1 LYYLKVNSHF
11 DAAHFLR
18 NYQGKCANI
27 HGHTWQV
34 QIMVKGVSL
43 NNQGILID
51 FGILKTLLNETI
63 AKFDHQLINDLPEF
77 SVSKLNPTA
86 ENIAGFVFENL
97 VGKLPQNIQLDC
109 VEVWE
114 SPKSSAIF
122 RKEST

>member
-34 QIMVKGVSL
+34 QIVVKGVTL
-43 NNQGILID
+43 NNQGLLID
-51 FGILKTLLNETI
+51 FGILKSLLNETA
-63 AKFDHQLINDLPEF
+63 AKFDHQLVNDLPEF
-77 SVSKLNPTA
+77 SDILNPTA
-86 ENIAGFVFENL
+86 ENIAAFIYEDL
-97 VGKLPQNIQLDC
+97 ESKLPQNIRLDG

-114 SPKSSAIF
+114 SPKSSAVF
-122 RKEST
+122 RKESE

>member
-1 LYYLKVNSHF
+1 LYYLKVTSHF

-34 QIMVKGVSL
+34 KIVVKGTSL

-51 FGILKTLLNETI
+51 FSILKSLLNETVT
-63 AKFDHQLINDLPEF
+63 KFDHQLVNDLPEF
-77 SVSKLNPTA
+77 SDKLNPTA
-86 ENIAGFVFENL
+86 ENIAAFIYEDL
-97 VGKLPQNIQLDC
+97 VGKLPQNIGLDS

-114 SPKSSAIF
+114 SHKSSAVF
-122 RKEST
+122 RRESE